1 MTEYKKLT
9 DEELIRRLRMGETGI
24 IDYLMEKYKNLV
36 RKEAN
41 AMYLLGG
48 ETDDLIQ
55 EGMIGLFK
63 AVQDYDVDQE
73 ASFFSFARLCVTR
86 QLYSAIEASNRKKH
100 SPLNSYIS
108 LYEREDGEGSL
119 IDMMESE
126 HETNPEELLVSQEH
140 AKSLEERLEKDL
152 SELERRVLYLHLMG
166 TDYKTI
172 AKLLDRSP
180 KTIDNDLCGIDHCP
194 GFGSAAKYIS
204 TVFCELEQEITVYEP
219 KNVIIVEMMGRH
231 AGWLTAAAALA
242 EGKNGNVPYLVYL
255 EEKPFSLDRFIDDV
269 KEKLAST
276 NAVLVAVSEGV
287 HDTEGRFLCEQEES
301 RELDVFGHTKLSGT
315 GKILEEAVR
324 AKIGCKVRSIELNL
338 LQRCAGH
345 ILSKTDIEES
355 GNLGANAVKLAVA
368 GESGLM
374 SSLTRVSDAPYTV
387 EYSGVDIREV
397 ANKEKKIPVEWINEA
412 GNGVKEEL
420 ITYLTPL
427 VQGEV
432 SSIYEVCQV
441 IFF

>member
-108 LYEREDGEGSL
+108 LYEREDGENSL
-119 IDMMESE
+119 IDTMER
-126 HETNPEELLVSQEH
+126 
-140 AKSLEERLEKDL
+140 AKTLEERLEKEL

-180 KTIDNDLCGIDHCP
+180 KTIDN
-194 GFGSAAKYIS
+194 
-204 TVFCELEQEITVYEP
+204 
-219 KNVIIVEMMGRH
+219 
-231 AGWLTAAAALA
+231 ALQRIK
-242 EGKNGNVPYLVYL
+242 GKM
-255 EEKPFSLDRFIDDV
+255 
-269 KEKLAST
+269 
-276 NAVLVAVSEGV
+276 
-287 HDTEGRFLCEQEES
+287 Q
-301 RELDVFGHTKLSGT
+301 
-315 GKILEEAVR
+315 KILE
-324 AKIGCKVRSIELNL
+324 
-338 LQRCAGH
+338 
-345 ILSKTDIEES
+345 
-355 GNLGANAVKLAVA
+355 
-368 GESGLM
+368 
-374 SSLTRVSDAPYTV
+374 
-387 EYSGVDIREV
+387 
-397 ANKEKKIPVEWINEA
+397 KEK
-412 GNGVKEEL
+412 
-420 ITYLTPL
+420 
-427 VQGEV
+427 
-432 SSIYEVCQV
+432 
-441 IFF
+441 